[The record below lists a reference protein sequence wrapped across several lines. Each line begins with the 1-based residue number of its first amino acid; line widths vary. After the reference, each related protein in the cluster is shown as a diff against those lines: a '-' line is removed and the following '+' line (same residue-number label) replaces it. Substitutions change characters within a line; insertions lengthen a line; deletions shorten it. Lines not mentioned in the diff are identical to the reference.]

1 MKTKLNGK
9 SFEFEPR
16 HDETAIDVLRDRAG
30 LTGTKMACGGGICGA
45 CTVRVDGVPKCSCLL
60 PATQMDGADIRTI
73 EEYGVDNLHPI
84 QRAFMANEGLQ
95 CGFCTPGFVNE
106 GIAFYDKWRAEHGTS
121 EPSKHEVA
129 LAMGGH
135 LCRCAA
141 YVGIYASI
149 QKACAGEYDDT
160 AETEVHRV
168 EAPLKVTGAAKY
180 TVDIEFEGQ
189 LEGKILR
196 SKHAHANIKSIDWTE
211 AEQVDG
217 VHAVVDLLGN
227 ERKVRWFGQP
237 IAGIAATDERTALLA
252 MKKIKV
258 DYDVLPAAIG
268 TEAAA
273 KDDAPTVWERD
284 ARDGIP
290 SAAEGIDLPYR
301 WKNNVGHVPSDI
313 AISTFRGKAKRAL
326 ERARSNAPSTV
337 VERTYVSNQQA
348 HTALEP
354 RAAIAKW
361 DSQEVLHV
369 EASSQS
375 VFLVHLELAEH
386 YDLDPDNVTVNG
398 KYIGGAFGA
407 KGGLY
412 PEIVF
417 AADLARAA
425 KAPVRVVNSRVE
437 ELSYAGAR
445 TGSRAEIALTVK
457 SDGSPEAMKFHA
469 FGDGGIAA
477 GAAPAAFYWMMSP
490 SGLKRDFSDNM
501 IVNNTPPTL
510 PMRAPDAP
518 QKRWAVEQAIDEA
531 AVLNDMDPVVLRR
544 KWAADHKIQHR
555 LLDWVET
562 IPQWRDR
569 NKTAG
574 ADTGRFKRG
583 IGLAQAKWMFL
594 YHPHTEIKVTASPD
608 GFTAFNATQDVG
620 NGIRTSIAKAMED
633 TLGISRND
641 LTVEIGDSN
650 LPIGCMSTGSQGA
663 VSVYPTTVKA
673 CEKVI
678 EHLVKEASGRMGLG
692 DVRAAK
698 GGVDHSDGFMAWND
712 ILKVAEPFEASD
724 IRGAEPMYMGMRM
737 PMAMMGQTMPAMG
750 QNMSQSVLVTEVE
763 VDTKLGKVRP
773 INVWSGMACGKI
785 HLPELANSQMY
796 GGIIQGLG
804 FALYEEKVIDPQT
817 GATLSANMNDY
828 RIPGIGD
835 VPDIH
840 IHYDQEGFE
849 FVRGGG
855 IGLAEH
861 ATVPIAASVGNAVYH
876 ATGWRPTQ
884 TPITPH
890 DVVIGLE
897 QQS

>member
-1 MKTKLNGK
+1 MKTTINGK
-9 SFEFEPR
+9 PFEFDPR
-16 HDETAIDVLRDRAG
+16 DDETAIEVLRDRAG
-30 LTGTKMACGGGICGA
+30 LTGTKMACGGGVCGA
-45 CTVRVDGVPKCSCLL
+45 CTVRVDGTPKCSCLM

-73 EEYGVDNLHPI
+73 EEHGVDNLHPV

-106 GIAFYDKWRAEHGTS
+106 GIAFYDKWQAEHGKT
-121 EPSKHEVA
+121 EPSKHDVA

-141 YVGIYASI
+141 YVGIYAAI
-149 QKACAGEYDDT
+149 QKACAGEYDDVT
-160 AETEVHRV
+160 DSDIHRV

-196 SKHAHANIKSIDWTE
+196 SKHAHANIISIDWSE
-211 AEQVDG
+211 AEKLDG
-217 VHAVVDLLGN
+217 VGGVVELLGD

-237 IAGIAATDERTALLA
+237 IAAVAAVDEHTAIKA
-252 MKKIKV
+252 MKLIKV
-258 DYDVLPAAIG
+258 EYDVLPHAVGTADAAL
-268 TEAAA
+268 E
-273 KDDAPTVWERD
+273 DAPTVWEKD

-326 ERARSNAPSTV
+326 KRAQSNAPSTV
-337 VERTYVSNQQA
+337 VDRTYLSHQQV

-361 DSQEVLHV
+361 DGADKLHV

-375 VFLVHLELAEH
+375 VYLVHLELAEH
-386 YDLDPDNVTVNG
+386 YDLDPENVTVNG
-398 KYIGGAFGA
+398 KFIGGAFGA

-412 PEIVF
+412 QEIVI
-417 AADLARAA
+417 AVDLARAA
-425 KAPVRVVNSRVE
+425 NAPVRIANSRVE

-445 TGSRAEIALTVK
+445 TGSRAEIALSVK
-457 SDGSPEAMKFHA
+457 EDGSPDAMRFHTY
-469 FGDGGIAA
+469 GDAGVAA

-490 SGLKRDFSDNM
+490 SGMKRDFSDNI
-501 IVNNTPPTL
+501 IVNNTPPTM
-510 PMRAPDAP
+510 PFRAPDAP

-531 AVLNDMDPVVLRR
+531 AVLNEMDPVELRR
-544 KWAADHKIQHR
+544 KWAGDHKIQHR

-569 NKTAG
+569 KPKAG
-574 ADTGRFKRG
+574 ADTGRYKRG
-583 IGLAQAKWMFL
+583 IGLAQAKWLFL
-594 YHPHTEIKVTASPD
+594 YHPHTQIRVTSSPD
-608 GFTAFNATQDVG
+608 GFAAYNATQDVG
-620 NGIRTSIAKAMED
+620 NGIRSSIAKAMED
-633 TLGISRND
+633 TLGVSRHE
-641 LTVEIGDSN
+641 LTIEVGDSE
-650 LPIGCMSTGSQGA
+650 LPIGCMSTGSQGT
-663 VSVYPTTVKA
+663 VSVYPTAAKG

-678 EHLVKEASGRMGLG
+678 EHLVKEAGDRMGLENA
-692 DVRAAK
+692 RAAK
-698 GGVDHSDGFMAWND
+698 GGVDHSDGFTPWSE
-712 ILKVAEPFEASD
+712 ILKVAEPFEYTD
-724 IRGAEPMYMGMRM
+724 KRGAEPMYMGLRM
-737 PMAMMGQTMPAMG
+737 PMAMMGLTMPAMG
-750 QNMSQSVLVTEVE
+750 QNMSQSAVVAEVE

-804 FALYEEKVIDPQT
+804 FALYEEKVFDPQT
-817 GATLSANMNDY
+817 GATLSSNMNDY

-835 VPDIH
+835 TPDIH

-861 ATVPIAASVGNAVYH
+861 ATIPIAAAVGNAVYH

-884 TPITPH
+884 SPITPH
-890 DVVIGLE
+890 DVLTGLE
-897 QQS
+897 QK

>member
-1 MKTKLNGK
+1 MKTTINGK
-9 SFEFEPR
+9 SFECEPR
-16 HDETAIDVLRDRAG
+16 DDETAIDVLRDRAK

-45 CTVRVDGVPKCSCLL
+45 CTVRVDGVPKCSCLM
-60 PATQMDGADIRTI
+60 PATQMDGADIRTV
-73 EEYGVDNLHPI
+73 EEYGADNLHPI
-84 QRAFMANEGLQ
+84 QRAFMAHEGLQ

-106 GIAFYDKWRAEHGTS
+106 GIAFFDRWRAAHGKT

-141 YVGIYASI
+141 YIGIYAAI
-149 QKACAGEYDDT
+149 QKACAGEFDDVT
-160 AETEVHRV
+160 DAPVHRV
-168 EAPLKVTGAAKY
+168 DAPLKVTGAAKY
-180 TVDIEFEGQ
+180 TVDIAFDGQ

-196 SKHAHANIKSIDWTE
+196 SKHAHAHIKSIDWSE
-211 AEQVDG
+211 AEAMEG
-217 VHAVVDLLGN
+217 VGGVVDLLGD
-227 ERKVRWFGQP
+227 EKKVRWFGQP
-237 IAGIAATDERTALLA
+237 IAAVAAVDEHTALRALA
-252 MKKIKV
+252 KIRV

-268 TEAAA
+268 TEVAAQP
-273 KDDAPTVWERD
+273 DAPTVWEKD

-301 WKNNVGHVPSDI
+301 WTNNVGHVPSDI
-313 AISTFRGKAKRAL
+313 AISPFRGKAKRAL
-326 ERARSNAPSTV
+326 DKARDDAASQV

-348 HTALEP
+348 HNALEP
-354 RAAIAKW
+354 RAAVAKW
-361 DSQEVLHV
+361 DGEKLHV

-386 YDLDPDNVTVNG
+386 FDIDPENVTVNG

-412 PEIVF
+412 QEIVI
-417 AADLARAA
+417 AVELARAA
-425 KAPVRVVNSRVE
+425 NAPVRIANSRVE

-445 TGSRAEIALTVK
+445 TGSRAEVALAVND
-457 SDGSPEAMKFHA
+457 DGSPDAMQFHTY
-469 FGDGGIAA
+469 GDAGIAA

-490 SGLKRDFSDNM
+490 SGLKRDFSDNI
-501 IVNNTPPTL
+501 IVNHTPPTM

-518 QKRWAVEQAIDEA
+518 QKRWAVESAIDEA
-531 AVLNDMDPVVLRR
+531 SVLNNMDPIALRR
-544 KWAADHKIQHR
+544 KWAGDHKIQNR

-562 IPQWRDR
+562 IPEWRDR
-569 NKTAG
+569 TPNAS

-583 IGLAQAKWMFL
+583 IGLAQAKWLFL
-594 YHPHTEIKVTASPD
+594 YHPHTEIKVTSSPE
-608 GFTAFNATQDVG
+608 GFAAFNATQDVG
-620 NGIRTSIAKAMED
+620 NGIRSSIAKAMED
-633 TLGISRND
+633 TLGVSRHD
-641 LTVEIGDSN
+641 LRIEVGDSE
-650 LPIGCMSTGSQGA
+650 LPIGCMSTGSQGT
-663 VSVYPTTVKA
+663 VSTYPTAVKA
-673 CEKVI
+673 CEEVI
-678 EHLVKEASGRMGLG
+678 EHLVKEAKERLGLSKIR
-692 DVRAAK
+692 VVK
-698 GGVDHSDGFMAWND
+698 GGVEHTDGFASWAD
-712 ILKVAEPFEASD
+712 IQKEAAPYEFTD
-724 IRGAEPMYMGMRM
+724 KRGPEPMYMGLRL

-750 QNMSQSVLVTEVE
+750 QNMSQSAVVTEVE

-773 INVWSGMACGKI
+773 LNVWSGMACGKI

-804 FALYEEKVIDPQT
+804 FALYEEKVIDQKT
-817 GATLSANMNDY
+817 GATLSANLNDY

-840 IHYDQEGFE
+840 LHYDEEGFE

-861 ATVPIAASVGNAVYH
+861 ATIAIAASVGNAVYH

-884 TPITPH
+884 TPIAPR
-890 DVVIGLE
+890 DVLKGLG
-897 QQS
+897 

>member
-1 MKTKLNGK
+1 MKTTINGK

-16 HDETAIDVLRDRAG
+16 YDETAIDVLRERAE

-45 CTVRVDGVPKCSCLL
+45 CTVRVDGVPKCSCLM
-60 PATQMDGADIRTI
+60 PATQMEGADIRTV
-73 EEYGVDNLHPI
+73 EEHGLDNLHPV

-106 GIAFYDKWRAEHGTS
+106 GIAFYDRWRAEHGNT

-141 YVGIYASI
+141 YVGIYAAI
-149 QKACAGEYDDT
+149 QKACAGEYDDVT
-160 AETEVHRV
+160 DAPIHRV
-168 EAPLKVTGAAKY
+168 DAPLKVTGTAKY
-180 TVDIEFEGQ
+180 TVDIVFEGQ

-196 SKHAHANIKSIDWTE
+196 SKHAHANVKSIDWSE
-211 AEQVDG
+211 AEKIEG
-217 VHAVVDLLGN
+217 VGGVVDLLGDDK
-227 ERKVRWFGQP
+227 KVRWFGQP
-237 IAGIAATDERTALLA
+237 IAAVAAVDERTALRA
-252 MKKIKV
+252 MNAINV
-258 DYDVLPAAIG
+258 EYEVLPAAIG

-273 KDDAPTVWERD
+273 KPDAPIVWEKD

-301 WKNNVGHVPSDI
+301 WNNNSGHVPSDI
-313 AISTFRGKAKRAL
+313 AISSFCGKATRAL
-326 ERARSNAPSTV
+326 DKVRSDTPSKL
-337 VERTYVSNQQA
+337 VERTYLSNQQV

-354 RAAIAKW
+354 RAAIARW
-361 DSQEVLHV
+361 DGPEKLHV
-369 EASSQS
+369 EASTQS
-375 VFLVHLELAEH
+375 VFLLHLELAEH
-386 YDLDPDNVTVNG
+386 FGIDPHDVTVNG
-398 KYIGGAFGA
+398 KFIGGAFGA

-412 PEIVF
+412 PEIAI
-417 AADLARAA
+417 AAELARAA
-425 KAPVRVVNSRVE
+425 KAPVRIANSRVE

-445 TGSRAEIALTVK
+445 TGSRAEIELSVEK
-457 SDGSPEAMKFHA
+457 DGSPDAMKFHTY
-469 FGDGGIAA
+469 GDAGIAA

-490 SGLKRDFSDNM
+490 SGLKRDFSDNI

-510 PMRAPDAP
+510 PFRAPDAP
-518 QKRWAVEQAIDEA
+518 QKRWAVESAIDEA
-531 AVLNDMDPVVLRR
+531 AVLNEMDPVELRR
-544 KWAADHKIQHR
+544 KWAGDHKIQHR

-569 NKTAG
+569 NKAAG
-574 ADTGRFKRG
+574 SDAGRFKRG
-583 IGLAQAKWMFL
+583 IGLAQAKWLFL
-594 YHPHTEIKVTASPD
+594 YHPHTEIRVTSSPE

-633 TLGISRND
+633 TLGVSRHE
-641 LTVEIGDSN
+641 LTIEIGDSE
-650 LPIGCMSTGSQGA
+650 LPVGCMSTGSQGT
-663 VSVYPTTVKA
+663 VSVYPTAVAA

-678 EHLVKEASGRMGLG
+678 EHLTNEAKKRMGLS
-692 DVRAAK
+692 DVRTAK
-698 GGVDHSDGFMAWND
+698 GGLDHSEGFTPWNE
-712 ILKVAEPFEASD
+712 ILKIAEPFECSD
-724 IRGAEPMYMGMRM
+724 IRGPEPMYMGLRL
-737 PMAMMGQTMPAMG
+737 PMAMMGLTMPATG
-750 QNMSQSVLVTEVE
+750 QNMSQSAVVTEVE
-763 VDTKLGKVRP
+763 VDTLLGKVRP
-773 INVWSGMACGKI
+773 INVWTGMACGKI

-796 GGIIQGLG
+796 GGVIQGLG
-804 FALYEEKVIDPQT
+804 FALYEQKVIDPQT

-890 DVVIGLE
+890 DVLEGLE
-897 QQS
+897 GQK

>member
-1 MKTKLNGK
+1 MKTTINGR

-16 HDETAIDVLRDRAG
+16 SDETAIDVLRDRAG

-45 CTVRVDGVPKCSCLL
+45 CTVRVNGTPKCSCLL
-60 PATQMDGADIRTI
+60 PATHMDGADIRTI
-73 EEYGVDNLHPI
+73 EEHDVDNLHPV

-106 GIAFYDKWRAEHGTS
+106 GIAFYDRWREAHGKT
-121 EPSKHEVA
+121 EPSKHDVA

-141 YVGIYASI
+141 YVGIYAAI
-149 QKACAGEYDDT
+149 QKACAGAYDDVT
-160 AETEVHRV
+160 DSPVHRV
-168 EAPLKVTGAAKY
+168 DAPLKVTGAAKY
-180 TVDIEFEGQ
+180 TSDIQFEGQ
-189 LEGKILR
+189 LEGVILR
-196 SKHAHANIKSIDWTE
+196 SKHAHANIKAIDWSE
-211 AEQVDG
+211 AENIDG
-217 VHAVVDLLGN
+217 VDSVIGLLSD
-227 ERKVRWFGQP
+227 EKKVRWFGQP
-237 IAGIAATDERTALLA
+237 LAAIAAVDERTARQAL
-252 MKKIKV
+252 KKIKV
-258 DYDVLPAAIG
+258 DYEVLPAAIG
-268 TEAAA
+268 TEIAA
-273 KDDAPTVWERD
+273 KEDAPTVWKKD

-301 WKNNVGHVPSDI
+301 WKNNVGHVPSDL

-326 ERARSNAPSTV
+326 AKVRTEAPSKL

-354 RAAIAKW
+354 RSAIAKW
-361 DSQEVLHV
+361 DGTQSLHV

-375 VFLVHLELAEH
+375 VFLLHLELAEH
-386 YDLDPDNVTVNG
+386 FDIDPDHVTVNG
-398 KYIGGAFGA
+398 KFIGGAFGA

-412 PEIVF
+412 QEIVI
-417 AADLARAA
+417 AAELARAA
-425 KAPVRVVNSRVE
+425 NAPVRITNSRVE

-445 TGSRAEIALTVK
+445 TGSRAEVELSVK
-457 SDGSPEAMKFHA
+457 TDGSPDAMKFHT
-469 FGDGGIAA
+469 FGDAGIAA

-490 SGLKRDFSDNM
+490 SGLKRDFSDNI
-501 IVNNTPPTL
+501 IVNNTPPTM

-531 AVLNDMDPVVLRR
+531 AVLNEIDVVDLRR

-555 LLDWVET
+555 LLDWVEM
-562 IPQWRDR
+562 IPEWRDR
-569 NKTAG
+569 TATAS
-574 ADTGRFKRG
+574 ADSGRFKRG

-594 YHPHTEIKVTASPD
+594 YHPHTEIRVTSSPK

-633 TLGISRND
+633 TLGVSRHD
-641 LTVEIGDSN
+641 LTIEIGDSE
-650 LPIGCMSTGSQGA
+650 LPVGCMSTGSQGT
-663 VSVYPTTVKA
+663 VSVYPTAVTA
-673 CEKVI
+673 CKKVI
-678 EHLVKEASGRMGLG
+678 EHLTDQAQKRMGLS
-692 DVRAAK
+692 DARATK
-698 GGVDHSDGFMAWND
+698 GGVEHSEGYMPWDD
-712 ILKVAEPFEASD
+712 ILKVAEPFEYTD
-724 IRGAEPMYMGMRM
+724 TRGAEPMYMGIRL

-750 QNMSQSVLVTEVE
+750 QRMSQSVLVAQVE

-785 HLPELANSQMY
+785 HLRELANSQMY

-835 VPDIH
+835 TPDIH
-840 IHYDQEGFE
+840 IHYDEEGFE

-861 ATVPIAASVGNAVYH
+861 ATIPIAAAVGNAVYH

-890 DVVIGLE
+890 DVLTGLV
-897 QQS
+897 QN